1 MIREFQTEDTE
12 QVMKLWLSGNE
23 DAHPFVP
30 EGYWRSHFHEVQ
42 KALLQSKVFVY
53 VTDEKILGFLGM
65 TDNYIAGIFVA
76 KSCRSCGIG
85 RQLLT
90 HAKQKYDTLSLNV
103 YQKTHGQPH
112 SMAERV
118 FPSCQKEWIKL
129 QGKKNIRWFGKNPAQ
144 FPINRNWPDFL
155 FKNICSFTGAAPD
168 PGFPGSVPGSRT
180 GFRCIRRFFW
190 LQTSCPDPGFRS
202 WDTPKPACRTRPPQS

>member
-30 EGYWRSHFHEVQ
+30 EGYWRSHFREVQ

-103 YQKTHGQPH
+103 YQKNSRAAAFYGREGF
-112 SMAERV
+112 SILSEGMDKAAGE
-118 FPSCQKEWIKL
+118 KEYTMVW
-129 QGKKNIRWFGKNPAQ
+129 KNPAQ

-168 PGFPGSVPGSRT
+168 PGFPGPPLFQNWVPMYPG
-180 GFRCIRRFFW
+180 RFFW